1 MITATTAKTYLHCF
15 LYPLNALHTLSPL
28 ICPTTLW
35 GRYYFLSFF
44 KRALEKE
51 MATHSSILAWKSP
64 WTEVSGGLQSMG
76 LHDWA
81 CVHEGGGWW
90 VGSNKLVELKNNNNK
105 FKKKKHCSLCRYVKL
120 SLKHYTRL
128 MIFKIELNLRYKCC
142 STFSFNWRVTLRSL

>member
-1 MITATTAKTYLHCF
+1 MTHKELITVLHPAF
-15 LYPLNALHTLSPL
+15 SLKKLYPCSHKASYLWALKS
-28 ICPTTLW
+28 
-35 GRYYFLSFF
+35 SSM
-44 KRALEKE
+44 EKE
-51 MATHSSILAWKSP
+51 MATHSSSLAWKSP
-64 WTEVSGGLQSMG
+64 WTEEPGGLQFMG
-76 LHDWA
+76 LHDWERT
-81 CVHEGGGWW
+81 HEDGGRW